1 MGKASIVT
9 AAGAVAYQWLPRFVE
24 VVQTEVAHC
33 AIWKNWTNTMGAVHI
48 VTHLLVTIES
58 MLLLLRSRRLP
69 RRLPRLA
76 IAVIVGP
83 AARWRLQIALTHF
96 CLGD

>member
-1 MGKASIVT
+1 MDK

-24 VVQTEVAHC
+24 AIVQTDVAHC
-33 AIWKNWTNTMGAVHI
+33 AIWKNWTSTMGAFHI
-48 VTHLLVTIES
+48 VTHLLVPIES
-58 MLLLLRSRRLP
+58 MWLLLRSRRLS
-69 RRLPRLA
+69 RRLPWLA

-83 AARWRLQIALTHF
+83 AVRWRLQIALTHF